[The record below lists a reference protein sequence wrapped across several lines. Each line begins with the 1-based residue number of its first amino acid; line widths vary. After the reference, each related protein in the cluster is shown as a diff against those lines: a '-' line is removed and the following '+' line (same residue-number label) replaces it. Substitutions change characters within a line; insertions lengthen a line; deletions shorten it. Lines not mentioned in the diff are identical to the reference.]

1 MPIKSIVVSL
11 NDVNRLESTL
21 GFTVSLAKRFEAH
34 VMGVYVIPAV
44 QVYPSI
50 GFEAVPQVFDGH
62 RVFFKEREA
71 SVQAAFE
78 NAMKNDGREFK
89 FESVEA
95 REPSVA
101 SGFLRFVRRA
111 DLAVVSVPAAETSG
125 GIEADFIETIL
136 MSGGRPVIALP
147 REGSCVFSPDHI
159 VVGWNGAREATRAVF
174 DALPLLRLAET
185 VRIVI
190 VDPQKD
196 PEFRDRVAGINISEA
211 MSRHGIRAVAESYA
225 TEGLDHG
232 EALLRKAKD
241 TGAGMIVMG
250 AYGHSRLAEFVFG
263 GATRFVLDHLDRPVL
278 FSH

>member
-1 MPIKSIVVSL
+1 
-11 NDVNRLESTL
+11 
-21 GFTVSLAKRFEAH
+21 
-34 VMGVYVIPAV
+34 
-44 QVYPSI
+44 
-50 GFEAVPQVFDGH
+50 
-62 RVFFKEREA
+62 
-71 SVQAAFE
+71 
-78 NAMKNDGREFK
+78 
-89 FESVEA
+89 
-95 REPSVA
+95 
-101 SGFLRFVRRA
+101 
-111 DLAVVSVPAAETSG
+111 
-125 GIEADFIETIL
+125 
-136 MSGGRPVIALP
+136 VIALP